1 MELAGTRPG
10 VVLPPDKKTQDSG
23 QETIVYEVDTI
34 VHLGAA
40 RAGQGLTNA
49 EELLILADA
58 SVRMSPFFKGKC
70 LLFAHRSISIC
81 W

>member
-1 MELAGTRPG
+1 MY
-10 VVLPPDKKTQDSG
+10 K
-23 QETIVYEVDTI
+23 VDTI
-34 VHLGAA
+34 MHLGAA

-49 EELLILADA
+49 EELLILADV